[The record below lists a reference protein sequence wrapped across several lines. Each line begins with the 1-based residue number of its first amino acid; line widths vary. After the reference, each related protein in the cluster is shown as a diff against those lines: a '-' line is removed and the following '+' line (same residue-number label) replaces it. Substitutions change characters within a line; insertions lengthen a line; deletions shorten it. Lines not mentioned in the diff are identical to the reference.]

1 MNLRDWCLAALMGV
15 LVLLPAGAQQAA
27 TSPASDTAAPSRQ
40 APVNPPAASQQAPA
54 PAPSGNPP
62 LPATTV
68 PLPIPVIKVPA
79 PAPPRPTLL
88 LAYWPPE
95 DDSDKSKP
103 AIDTIAIVDGNKFID
118 PWARTSDI
126 PGEVNKWIPHFDRTF
141 FPKGRAYAIYE
152 GGQRVD
158 TATVLQP
165 QSITCDSLSAA
176 VKLSTPGPARKAL
189 GGGRPRDLHA
199 NWQKA
204 PTEAQKEAFLGLAQD
219 LLAPQGVAANQI
231 SVVNLAA
238 TRVDDHAP
246 ALLVGDI
253 TGGAQRAFLIAEAE
267 RGGGYKIAISS
278 LHDTSDD
285 DEGVDEHEQ
294 FLDQL
299 DITGD
304 GVDEIVS
311 IGWYAGSWDYNIYRR
326 NAKGAWEKL
335 YHGGGGGC

>member
-1 MNLRDWCLAALMGV
+1 MKQRAWCVAVLMWALM
-15 LVLLPAGAQQAA
+15 LLPAGAQGG
-27 TSPASDTAAPSRQ
+27 TSPPTAEVLAPASQAPSN
-40 APVNPPAASQQAPA
+40 APSARQQAPA
-54 PAPSGNPP
+54 PATSENPQLPS
-62 LPATTV
+62 TTV
-68 PLPIPVIKVPA
+68 PLPTPVIRVPA
-79 PAPPRPTLL
+79 PPPPRPTLL

-103 AIDTIAIVDGNKFID
+103 AIDTIAIVDGNKLID

-141 FPKGRAYAIYE
+141 FPKGRVYAIYE
-152 GGQRVD
+152 AGQRVD
-158 TATVLQP
+158 TATVAQA
-165 QSITCDSLSAA
+165 QSISCDSLSAV

-189 GGGRPRDLHA
+189 GGGRPRDPHA
-199 NWQKA
+199 NWQKPA
-204 PTEAQKEAFLGLAQD
+204 TEAQKDSFLGLAQD
-219 LLAPQGVAANQI
+219 LLAPQGVAANQVH
-231 SVVNLAA
+231 VVNLIA
-238 TRVDDHAP
+238 TRVDEHAP

-253 TGGAQRAFLIAEAE
+253 TGGTQRAFIVAEAQ
-267 RGGGYKIAISS
+267 RRGGYKIAISN

-285 DEGVDEHEQ
+285 DEGVDEHEE

-326 NAKGAWEKL
+326 NSKGAWEKL

>member
-1 MNLRDWCLAALMGV
+1 MRRQAWCLAVLMAA
-15 LVLLPAGAQQAA
+15 LVLLPAGAQQATPSQA
-27 TSPASDTAAPSRQ
+27 SGVPAAASQ
-40 APVNPPAASQQAPA
+40 ASENPPAAPQQSPA
-54 PAPSGNPP
+54 PAPSANPP
-62 LPATTV
+62 LPTTTV
-68 PLPIPVIKVPA
+68 PLPIPVIRIPA

-103 AIDTIAIVDGNKFID
+103 AIDTIAIVDGNKLID

-141 FPKGRAYAIYE
+141 FPKGRVYAIYE
-152 GGQRVD
+152 AGQRVD
-158 TATVLQP
+158 TATVVQP
-165 QSITCDSLSAA
+165 QSIGCDSLSAA
-176 VKLSTPGPARKAL
+176 VKLSTPGPARRVL
-189 GGGRPRDLHA
+189 GGGRPRDLHP

-204 PTEAQKEAFLGLAQD
+204 PTEAQKEAFLGLAQE

-231 SVVNLAA
+231 SVVNLVA

-253 TGGAQRAFLIAEAE
+253 TGGAQRAFLIAEAA
-267 RGGGYKIAISS
+267 RGGSYKVAISS

-304 GVDEIVS
+304 GIDEIVS

-326 NAKGAWEKL
+326 NARGIWEKL